1 MNASE
6 IEVAE
11 RKSAQVIFT
20 THSND
25 ALEPL
30 PSRAIWAAYNGEV
43 LQGKLDIKALRTIT
57 GQIDARLAI
66 FVEDDFAE
74 LMITTA
80 LRHYG
85 DVELDAVKIHG
96 MGGAS
101 PAIAVNDQHNSDPTA
116 TFPSV
121 CVIDADKLDR
131 VDPGN
136 KVFALPGDRE
146 PESYVLDKV
155 AERLDE
161 LAARLTVSMQLP
173 SGRQED
179 VKRIVRERMRTNRD
193 RHVIFR
199 QIGDDLDFTS
209 EFVVMSAFLSVWAQE
224 YSDEVRAL
232 VDQFGDDMPRK
243 V

>member
-1 MNASE
+1 
-6 IEVAE
+6 
-11 RKSAQVIFT
+11 
-20 THSND
+20 
-25 ALEPL
+25 
-30 PSRAIWAAYNGEV
+30 
-43 LQGKLDIKALRTIT
+43 
-57 GQIDARLAI
+57 
-66 FVEDDFAE
+66 
-74 LMITTA
+74 
-80 LRHYG
+80 
-85 DVELDAVKIHG
+85 
-96 MGGAS
+96 
-101 PAIAVNDQHNSDPTA
+101 
-116 TFPSV
+116 
-121 CVIDADKLDR
+121 
-131 VDPGN
+131 
-136 KVFALPGDRE
+136 
-146 PESYVLDKV
+146 LDKV